1 MSAGRRRLFRCT
13 LLAAAIIF
21 AGCSADEPP
30 PPAVGAGP
38 QPKILSSLNEVAA
51 TPVNPLAIDQVPQ
64 RGEGMILDHGP
75 SSAGPGTFEV
85 EPAMSR
91 QVGPDSN
98 PATVRLLNKKAA
110 QFGNFSGVI
119 LDRILARLL
128 VAERSEEVSRGK
140 LPEELK
146 AVIITATL
154 NKQGKL
160 TELVLEQHSGK
171 AKIDQMMIDVCKK
184 SIWYENPPA
193 GALSDDGTYKLTI
206 KLKLQNYA
214 SLDDTHWSFVT
225 DLGLGIS

>member
-1 MSAGRRRLFRCT
+1 MFRYA
-13 LLAAAIIF
+13 LLAAAIIV

-30 PPAVGAGP
+30 PPAVGAGG
-38 QPKILSSLNEVAA
+38 QPKILRNLNDVAA

-75 SSAGPGTFEV
+75 SSAGPRTFQT
-85 EPAMSR
+85 EPGMSR
-91 QVGPDSN
+91 QVGPESN
-98 PATVRLLNKKAA
+98 PATVRLLNAKAA
-110 QFGNFSGVI
+110 KFGNFSGVI

-128 VAERSEEVSRGK
+128 VAERSEEFSRGK
-140 LPEELK
+140 LPDELK

-160 TELVLEQHSGK
+160 IELVLEQHSGR
-171 AKIDQMMIDVCKK
+171 AKIDQMMIDVCKH

-193 GALSDDGTYKLTI
+193 AALSDDGTYKLTI

>member
-1 MSAGRRRLFRCT
+1 MNAGRRRLFRST
-13 LLAAAIIF
+13 LLVAAIIL

-30 PPAVGAGP
+30 PPAVVADS
-38 QPKILSSLNEVAA
+38 QPKILSNLNDVAA

-75 SSAGPGTFEV
+75 VSAGPRTFQTEPGWSREV
-85 EPAMSR
+85 GSDA
-91 QVGPDSN
+91 N
-98 PATVRLLNKKAA
+98 PATVRVLNAKAA
-110 QFGNFSGVI
+110 KFGNFSAVI
-119 LDRILARLL
+119 LNRILARLL
-128 VAERSEEVSRGK
+128 VEERSEEFSRGK
-140 LPEELK
+140 LPDELK
-146 AVIITATL
+146 AVIIIATL

-171 AKIDQMMIDVCKK
+171 AKIDQMMLEVCKK

-193 GALSDDGTYKLTI
+193 AALSDDGTYKLTI
-206 KLKLQNYA
+206 KLKLDNYA